1 MTELYIQNYLRAGN
15 TPVSLSERHVKHRR
29 HEKYPNLVLFKYDI
43 FATFFLDPLVQ
54 GSRGIVVLDETNDW
68 AVVARGF
75 DKFFNDTEDHAST
88 IDWNTAETPLVDELW
103 EMFNPY
109 KGVFWDGYIL
119 EKVASG
125 WKLLNIESLDVETD
139 IGVKYF
145 WRRIV

>member
-1 MTELYIQNYLRAGN
+1 
-15 TPVSLSERHVKHRR
+15 
-29 HEKYPNLVLFKYDI
+29 VLFKYDI

-88 IDWNTAETPLVDELW
+88 IDWNTAETPLVGELW